1 MMPALWDN
9 PHYRAERDRRQF
21 AALELPTW
29 RTGLYWCRLV
39 DPTHEEQA
47 AQPGAMW
54 SLCRRCG
61 VRENVLL
68 PADLGD
74 VVSRLREIATR
85 HVRCPQTLV
94 GARWEL
100 LVTLRLRGEA
110 VAQ

>member
-9 PHYRAERDRRQF
+9 PHYRAELDARQL
-21 AALELPTW
+21 AALALPTW

-39 DPTHEEQA
+39 DPTPEEQA
-47 AQPGAMW
+47 AERNAMW

-61 VRENVLL
+61 VREIVPL
-68 PADLGD
+68 PAPLDA
-74 VVSRLREIATR
+74 VTSRLREITTTHA
-85 HVRCPQTLV
+85 RCPQTLA
-94 GARWEL
+94 GALWEL